1 MMLTDD
7 DLLDFSGSSLSIHDA
22 LRLLEEHGDVYR
34 AQLVAA
40 CWLEDCRKRRQ
51 ANSEEVAWP
60 RRTNADHEAGFQAA
74 ASEMIAHLRQGDFL
88 PGSDSY
94 PDPRRS

>member
-1 MMLTDD
+1 MVTDD
-7 DLLDFSGSSLSIHDA
+7 DLLDFSGSSLSIAAA
-22 LRLLEEHGDVYR
+22 LRLLDEHGDVYR

-40 CWLEDCRKRRQ
+40 RWLEDCRKRRQ
-51 ANSEEVAWP
+51 TTSQEVAWP

-88 PGSDSY
+88 PGSDAY
-94 PDPRRS
+94 PDLRRS